1 MQPFNKKLSAGAPEF
16 VPRWARKENTD
27 CFQISLDG
35 YSDDDEPETPK
46 STVPKVTTTIAEA
59 PPAAVAATP
68 TAAAAA
74 TEEEQ
79 ILAAKDTD
87 KLSVVQVS
95 QTKTG
100 TQRPWRVSRG
110 KTTEVASG
118 FSSMSATDTPKSKLP
133 WRCGSLA
140 QQRVLAQAVPAAGLP
155 PWKRAAAWKPLAADA
170 DDDPSSKNQVSLS
183 SLRTTLSSDTIDSGA
198 SMSTLCF
205 DTNASEDSADNETTD
220 DTPNSSQEQN
230 ASSDDEI
237 TDDTPSASGE
247 QKVQKNEIIAQ
258 ESCESAADH
267 EHAAGDTKE
276 KVVAKKDG
284 MISNEHV
291 SDDTNKKLSAERD
304 EVSSRNSEAPEQE
317 ADDSEEKLSAERD
330 DASSR
335 CSDAREH
342 EEKLSAAKDEKLTP
356 DSSDVSLAW
365 VHDAYDTKE
374 RLSEEKDDVRS
385 QNSEAQEHEERPIA
399 EVIERPVPEKDD
411 VSVDQ
416 HVADDTKEMLKAE
429 KDDASLGNSEAQDE
443 MSLQNSEVKEKFAA
457 EGDEVSSQKS
467 EAPEHEAGDTNEK
480 LIAEDDDVS
489 LQERENSTCETEPEA
504 EEDLLQSHDA
514 SSCPEEEAPAVAVCS
529 VIELLK
535 WRSAVSSDEANT
547 HEIPGRLIAYAE
559 PLAEL
564 RKPQSPLPRTSL
576 QSRTKQSAVTTIAAY
591 TSPNPSSRRQEAVQ
605 QGEGEERDAR
615 RSEATKSVEK
625 NKLHAS
631 ENSWIAKMRA
641 RRGQQGEKSDEEVVR
656 AMKGILNKLT
666 IEKFP
671 QLYQQMIS
679 CGIKTAGHLEQL
691 IQEVFE
697 KATTQHHFIDM
708 YADLCAH
715 LHSHFKENPIMDSPS
730 TTFKHILLNACQ
742 TSFEKNL
749 SPPDNLAS
757 LSPEERTA
765 AEFEYKM
772 RTIGNIR
779 LVGALLVRKMLA
791 SKVMFAIIE
800 ELLSKPTSEAL
811 ETLAALLTVVGGEFD
826 RPTFANRTA
835 LNAIFLQVQAL
846 AKKKS
851 TASRVRCLL
860 KDVLDLRAAGWLD
873 KKPKKMEKPTTLG
886 EVHEKA
892 AMENGSPIASTSR
905 ASPEEWTT
913 VPQRSAALQPAASV
927 GNASKTFAEAK
938 GRSGIATKAQTL
950 PIKATPDDQLRKENF
965 DSKTCHEEVAKALT
979 ELFVS
984 YDIEEAV
991 LCVVDLGVPASH
1003 QARELCDVLSV
1014 TSEEGSAEKRKIGF
1028 TFVAK
1033 LFLGGHWRRSALA
1046 DGLRSFV
1053 EDICA
1058 DLKFDVPNLPQILR
1072 EELHPALVPAV
1083 EAGLLKASQH
1093 QSLATP
1099 TF

>member
-1 MQPFNKKLSAGAPEF
+1 MPNSCISTTTYPAQSEMYPWRRGPYTFAESVNEASITSPLNKKLSAGAAEFVPSFAESVNEVPIMKPINKKLSAGAPEF
-16 VPRWARKENTD
+16 VPRWARNDNVISTSYNAGN

-35 YSDDDEPETPK
+35 YSDESEDDEPQFPKVALSKTTTKIAETPASAK
-46 STVPKVTTTIAEA
+46 LLPTMERAD
-59 PPAAVAATP
+59 AVAGKD
-68 TAAAAA
+68 
-74 TEEEQ
+74 EQ
-79 ILAAKDTD
+79 TSDESDTD
-87 KLSVVQVS
+87 KHSIEPEI
-95 QTKTG
+95 KTG
-100 TQRPWRVSRG
+100 TQRPWRVPG
-110 KTTEVASG
+110 GNMGQTTDVESG
-118 FSSMSATDTPKSKLP
+118 SSEMSVEETPISNLP
-133 WRCGSLA
+133 WRSSSLG
-140 QQRVLAQAVPAAGLP
+140 RQALSKVAPSAKLP
-155 PWKRAAAWKPLAADA
+155 PWKRTAWKPPTL
-170 DDDPSSKNQVSLS
+170 DP
-183 SLRTTLSSDTIDSGA
+183 
-198 SMSTLCF
+198 
-205 DTNASEDSADNETTD
+205 EDE
-220 DTPNSSQEQN
+220 
-230 ASSDDEI
+230 ASSDNQ
-237 TDDTPSASGE
+237 P
-247 QKVQKNEIIAQ
+247 
-258 ESCESAADH
+258 
-267 EHAAGDTKE
+267 
-276 KVVAKKDG
+276 
-284 MISNEHV
+284 
-291 SDDTNKKLSAERD
+291 
-304 EVSSRNSEAPEQE
+304 PP
-317 ADDSEEKLSAERD
+317 
-330 DASSR
+330 ASSGTTDTGAS
-335 CSDAREH
+335 CTTSDSDANTSEDLASDEDRMNLETREH
-342 EEKLSAAKDEKLTP
+342 E
-356 DSSDVSLAW
+356 SD
-365 VHDAYDTKE
+365 
-374 RLSEEKDDVRS
+374 
-385 QNSEAQEHEERPIA
+385 I
-399 EVIERPVPEKDD
+399 
-411 VSVDQ
+411 
-416 HVADDTKEMLKAE
+416 
-429 KDDASLGNSEAQDE
+429 
-443 MSLQNSEVKEKFAA
+443 VKEKLVA
-457 EGDEVSSQKS
+457 K
-467 EAPEHEAGDTNEK
+467 
-480 LIAEDDDVS
+480 EDCVNF
-489 LQERENSTCETEPEA
+489 EENSKCETEPEA
-504 EEDLLQSHDA
+504 EEDTLQNR
-514 SSCPEEEAPAVAVCS
+514 APDQS
-529 VIELLK
+529 VPGVWELLK
-535 WRSAVSSDEANT
+535 WRSAVISDEVSA
-547 HEIPGRLIAYAE
+547 HEVPGRLIAIAE
-559 PLAEL
+559 PTTEPQG
-564 RKPQSPLPRTSL
+564 PQSPPQRKPL
-576 QSRTKQSAVTTIAAY
+576 QCRTKQSPQ
-591 TSPNPSSRRQEAVQ
+591 TSLVAHSSSSPKSRRQEAVQ
-605 QGEGEERDAR
+605 QAKMELPCESRGEAPT
-615 RSEATKSVEK
+615 SANK
-625 NKLHAS
+625 NKLQIS
-631 ENSWIAKMRA
+631 DNSWAAKQRA
-641 RRGQQGEKSDEEVVR
+641 RRGLGAESSDEEVVR
-656 AMKGILNKLT
+656 AMKSILNKLT

-671 QLYQQMIS
+671 QLYQQMTC
-679 CGIKTAGHLEQL
+679 CGIRTDYHLEQL

-708 YADLCAH
+708 YADLCKE
-715 LHSHFKENPIMDSPS
+715 LHTHFVQNPIVDSPKLS
-730 TTFKHILLNACQ
+730 FKKILLNACQ

-749 SPPDNLAS
+749 SPPANLAEM
-757 LSPEERTA
+757 SPEERTA

-913 VPQRSAALQPAASV
+913 VPQRSAAVQPAASV
-927 GNASKTFAEAK
+927 GNPSKTFAEAK